1 MKRHATVSLVVL
13 LAVTLTA
20 GAVRADV
27 PKTWTEVARE
37 AAKAG
42 KIVLIIYREGKTGHS
57 DSNSSSS
64 SSGVSITTTVADKDV
79 RPLIKRYCVMANF
92 RKLDDDSGWKL
103 FEKQGSPVVFAM
115 PDGTFLRGISTD
127 ANPEQFKDVLKQA
140 LEKARELVKEAGNK
154 PAAQPAAAEPAAN
167 PADNSAAMLK
177 EAEALTKS
185 GRYGEAVRLVKA
197 VMDAAEA
204 DSPDAKRAERAAKA
218 LTQEAEKILKQAEG
232 LLAAKKPLAAFRQ
245 FDEVIHLFA
254 GLPVADAAAKRLDE
268 LMAQPIMEDYAAEY
282 AQERVAYDLYEKAM
296 GLYENQF
303 WKDAAARFR
312 EIVDKYPQSP
322 VAARAA
328 ERAEFCRK
336 KDAEEA
342 PKMPTVN

>member
-1 MKRHATVSLVVL
+1 MKRHAATVCIAVL
-13 LAVTLTA
+13 LFGALGA
-20 GAVRADV
+20 GTVRAAV
-27 PKTWTEVARE
+27 PKTWTEAARE

-42 KIVLIIYREGKTGHS
+42 KIVLVIYREGKTGQS
-57 DSNSSSS
+57 DDDSSSRNAS
-64 SSGVSITTTVADKDV
+64 TNPRSYSSTGSSGLPITTTLSDKEV
-79 RPLIKRYCVMANF
+79 RPLVKRYCVTANF
-92 RKLDDDSGWKL
+92 RKLDEGSGWKT
-103 FEKQGSPVVFAM
+103 FEKQDSPVVFAM

-127 ANPEQFKDVLKQA
+127 ANPEQFNAALKQA
-140 LEKARELVKEAGNK
+140 LEKARELAKDAGNK
-154 PAAQPAAAEPAAN
+154 PAAQPAADPAAN
-167 PADNSAAMLK
+167 PADNPAAALK

-204 DSPDAKRAERAAKA
+204 DSPDAKRAERVAKA
-218 LTQEAEKILKQAEG
+218 LTQEAEKIVRQAEG
-232 LLAAKKPLAAFRQ
+232 LLSAKKPLAAFRQ

-296 GLYENQF
+296 GLHDSQF
-303 WKDAAARFR
+303 WKDAAARFQ

-328 ERAEFCRK
+328 
-336 KDAEEA
+336 
-342 PKMPTVN
+342 